1 MIDKA
6 EIEGKAEQ
14 IGVSHA
20 NVERDYVF
28 GWLLKAFY
36 ENEYLA
42 ALLVF
47 KGGNCMRKAYYPET
61 RFSSDLDFSV
71 ESAIDVPRMQTEIN
85 KACLAAQGACGV
97 QFETERN
104 VLRPELA
111 LDNERQSFK
120 GRIYFKD
127 FYGNSDNITISV
139 RLDLTEFDRLY
150 LPTVK
155 RPLLHHYSDTSE
167 CRVDLRCMALEELL
181 ANKLKCL
188 IQRRHSFDLY
198 DLVYAAFFERSI
210 EVDRGLVLRTFLR
223 KTIFEPSPNAAREI
237 LLGLPMPF
245 FKAAW
250 DRYVAPISSR
260 FTFEDAEKGFRDVID
275 AIFHGINAHRWG
287 EEPFFPSQYR
297 NTILEA
303 GAGRRVLAVVYDDGR
318 ERLVEPYA
326 LAYKRRRDRQG
337 AEYFYVW
344 DQTGGTSSGPG
355 IKTFVHHKIR
365 KLEMTEEV
373 FEPRYP
379 IELAKAGEKASKDY
393 FGKEF
398 SEQVR
403 SGSRKSLA
411 AWGTRT
417 GRARRVSAP
426 SAFGVTYRVECPYC
440 RKRFTRDRPT
450 TALNPHKNDYG
461 GPCPGRVGYLVW

>member
-1 MIDKA
+1 MIDKT
-6 EIEGKAEQ
+6 EIEEKAEQ
-14 IGVSHA
+14 IGVTPA

-71 ESAIDVPRMQTEIN
+71 ETAVDVPRMQEEIN
-85 KACLAAQGACGV
+85 KACLAAQAACGV

-104 VLRPELA
+104 VLRPEEA
-111 LDNERQSFK
+111 LDNKRQSFK

-150 LPTVK
+150 LPTVR
-155 RPLLHHYSDTSE
+155 RPLLHLYSDASE

-198 DLVYAAFFERSI
+198 DLVYATFFERSI
-210 EVDRGLVLRTFLR
+210 EVDRSLVLRTFLR
-223 KTIFEPSPNAAREI
+223 KTIFEPSPSAAREI

-250 DRYVAPISSR
+250 DRYVAPIASR
-260 FTFEDAEKGFRDVID
+260 FAFEDAEKGFRSVID
-275 AIFHGINAHRWG
+275 AIFHGINPHRWG
-287 EEPFFPSQYR
+287 VEPFFPSHYR

-303 GAGRRVLAVVYDDGR
+303 GAGRRVLAVIYDDGR
-318 ERLVEPYA
+318 ARLVEPYA
-326 LAYKRRRDRQG
+326 LAYKRRQDGQG

-344 DQTGGTSSGPG
+344 DRTGGTSSDPG
-355 IKTFVHHKIR
+355 LKTFLHHKIQ
-365 KLEMTEEV
+365 KLDMTEEV

-393 FGKEF
+393 FGRDF
-398 SEQVR
+398 GGRARSASR
-403 SGSRKSLA
+403 SGLS
-411 AWGTRT
+411 AWGVRT
-417 GRARRVSAP
+417 GRAPRVSTHR
-426 SAFGVTYRVECPYC
+426 AFGATYRIECPYC

-450 TALNPHKNDYG
+450 TALNPHKNEYG
-461 GPCPGRVGYLVW
+461 RPCHGRVGYFV